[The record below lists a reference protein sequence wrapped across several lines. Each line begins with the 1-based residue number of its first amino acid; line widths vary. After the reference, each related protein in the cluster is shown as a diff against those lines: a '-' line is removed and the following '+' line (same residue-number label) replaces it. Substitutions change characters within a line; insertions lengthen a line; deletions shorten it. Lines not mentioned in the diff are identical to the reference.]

1 MDYAS
6 LILKS
11 VAMGAYTKWSIIYDL
26 RNERIYFKTFSKPE
40 LKYVDLRAMD
50 FSCQTPVRALDL
62 NLDAAGDVH
71 TSFGDHTQQ
80 MNYEL
85 IKKALKQTNLHTNDS
100 DELIRFRAAYPE
112 STRCSN

>member
-1 MDYAS
+1 
-6 LILKS
+6 
-11 VAMGAYTKWSIIYDL
+11 MGAYTKWSIIYDL
-26 RNERIYFKTFSKPE
+26 RNERVYFKTLSKPK
-40 LKYVDLRAMD
+40 LKYVDLRAID
-50 FSCQTPVRALDL
+50 FSCGTPVRALDL
-62 NLDAAGDVH
+62 NLNAAGNVH
-71 TSFGDHTQQ
+71 TSFGNYTRP